1 MHRHIHYITPWRNN
15 TRMPNKQ
22 TLAVPARLSSGRN
35 LSPGLFI
42 WPPCII
48 SPCTTHY
55 IQDTWTISLSHVD
68 DQHQWTS
75 YTFQCFKDFIITEV
89 GTRVWIL
96 QSCNCLSYHIYLF
109 TALLPDLNFHY
120 SDLSVYLLSMT
131 NITTDMEEENTHL
144 LTLIKHILLFSKS

>member
-68 DQHQWTS
+68 DQHPTHS
-75 YTFQCFKDFIITEV
+75 RDFTIHDHDHIIDHEYL
-89 GTRVWIL
+89 I
-96 QSCNCLSYHIYLF
+96 HINIKSAIDQLLTYFLVLVCVLGL
-109 TALLPDLNFHY
+109 TAQD
-120 SDLSVYLLSMT
+120 SVRLLSFY
-131 NITTDMEEENTHL
+131 I
-144 LTLIKHILLFSKS
+144 